1 MSENKQLDRV
11 KEITDQLEAGI
22 HDLFESERY
31 QQWLTTMS
39 RFHNYSLNNTMLI
52 AMQKPEATL
61 VAGYTAWQK
70 QFGRQVQKGE
80 KGIKILAPAPYKEM
94 VEMDKIDP
102 DTRLPV
108 LDENGD
114 PVKEEQE
121 VTRPAYKVVSVFDV
135 SQTDGKELPTIGV
148 NELTGDV
155 ERYEQF
161 FEALKLSCP
170 VPMEFENI
178 QGGAKGYYHQTDK
191 RIAIQ
196 EGMSQLQTVK
206 TAIHEMAHQK
216 LHSMEN
222 DLTKNSKEV
231 EAESV
236 AYTVCQHFGIDTS
249 DYSFG
254 YIAGWS
260 EGKETPELKA
270 SLQTIRN
277 AAKEIINDIEGH
289 LMELTKE
296 NDIEKDAEDLA
307 VKLDRFAYDYDYYG
321 YQDAVDDPEESVLQT
336 KHDLLSNENI
346 DGIREYL
353 QEIISEDDTEYV
365 QKAEALLDE
374 INSFA
379 EKYHGQKISEPA
391 KEEPEAKIRFYV
403 AECMEF
409 TNYGQYFE
417 TNDLKEAYELYQ
429 KIPAERLH
437 AIKGIG
443 FILEDGS
450 NYSGAEWPI
459 LEGGRLARDQ
469 LEYVEHYKN
478 SPLVQQAFQEMEKIL
493 CIEEVRSEEGTY
505 LFDGDKYLDMHLTD
519 TGAWDYTLYDKGFR
533 EIDGG
538 QLGENGSISLDD
550 AKFQILGMHGYK
562 DVFVMDTDKE
572 KFEENQADISGKTYL
587 SDNQKDYIGD
597 VILQGFDPKEY
608 WVNGST
614 IDLTGRYFSD
624 DELSDIKYQVK
635 VDAIPKTLYS
645 PEQWKVIEKGISEKL
660 DVSMYAYPSMTAD
673 QMEMTRRALIA
684 EDKGYI
690 SREDL
695 SVISD
700 GSHSAEEMK
709 QMLKE
714 AMHTEIKAAQP
725 VQQENGMYRYYS
737 TQRPVAPGT
746 FPKENGNPVDI
757 KNYDERIDIPAEGL
771 KAWGYV
777 EYEKPL
783 TEKQASDYEL
793 KPAVKV
799 ETREKSAEN
808 SSHDRRS
815 VLADLNAKKA
825 IVSGSKIPKETRN
838 KSKEEQL

>member
-1 MSENKQLDRV
+1 MYLRYRFYYLLSAVILIIAMGYAVPPLFTIGRILFWLLVALVVVDMVLLWSRR
-11 KEITDQLEAGI
+11 GI
-22 HDLFESERY
+22 HVFRTLSPRFSNGDDNPVSIRLESNYPFAISTEVIDEVPPVFQRRDILFKADVRK
-31 QQWLTTMS
+31 MG
-39 RFHNYSLNNTMLI
+39 
-52 AMQKPEATL
+52 EATITYQL
-61 VAGYTAWQK
+61 RPTE
-70 QFGRQVQKGE
+70 R
-80 KGIKILAPAPYKEM
+80 GI
-94 VEMDKIDP
+94 
-102 DTRLPV
+102 
-108 LDENGD
+108 
-114 PVKEEQE
+114 
-121 VTRPAYKVVSVFDV
+121 
-135 SQTDGKELPTIGV
+135 
-148 NELTGDV
+148 
-155 ERYEQF
+155 
-161 FEALKLSCP
+161 
-170 VPMEFENI
+170 
-178 QGGAKGYYHQTDK
+178 
-191 RIAIQ
+191 
-196 EGMSQLQTVK
+196 
-206 TAIHEMAHQK
+206 
-216 LHSMEN
+216 
-222 DLTKNSKEV
+222 
-231 EAESV
+231 
-236 AYTVCQHFGIDTS
+236 
-249 DYSFG
+249 YSFG
-254 YIAGWS
+254 RVRVFASTLLGLVQRRYTCCEPQDVKVYPSYMMLRQYELLAMSNNLTEMGIKRIRRIGNNTDFEQIKDYIVGDDYR
-260 EGKETPELKA
+260 
-270 SLQTIRN
+270 TINWR
-277 AAKEIINDIEGH
+277 ATARRH
-289 LMELTKE
+289 QLMV
-296 NDIEKDAEDLA
+296 N
-307 VKLDRFAYDYDYYG
+307 V
-321 YQDAVDDPEESVLQT
+321 YQDERSQQVFSV
-336 KHDLLSNENI
+336 I
-346 DGIREYL
+346 D
-353 QEIISEDDTEYV
+353 
-365 QKAEALLDE
+365 
-374 INSFA
+374 
-379 EKYHGQKISEPA
+379 
-391 KEEPEAKIRFYV
+391 
-403 AECMEF
+403 
-409 TNYGQYFE
+409 
-417 TNDLKEAYELYQ
+417 
-429 KIPAERLH
+429 
-437 AIKGIG
+437 KG
-443 FILEDGS
+443 
-450 NYSGAEWPI
+450 
-459 LEGGRLARDQ
+459 RMM
-469 LEYVEHYKN
+469 
-478 SPLVQQAFQEMEKIL
+478 QQAFQEMEKIL
-493 CIEEVRSEEGTY
+493 GIEEVRSEEGTY

-538 QLGENGSISLDD
+538 QLGENGNISLDD

-714 AMHTEIKAAQP
+714 AMHTDVKVAQP

-757 KNYDERIDIPAEGL
+757 KNYDERIDIPTEGL

-825 IVSGSKIPKETRN
+825 LVSGSKIPKETRN

>member
-277 AAKEIINDIEGH
+277 AAKEMINDIEGH
-289 LMELTKE
+289 LLELTKE

-336 KHDLLSNENI
+336 KYDLLSNENI

-374 INSFA
+374 INAFA

-493 CIEEVRSEEGTY
+493 GIEEVRSEEGTY

-519 TGAWDYTLYDKGFR
+519 TGAWDYTLYDKCFR

-538 QLGENGSISLDD
+538 QLGENGNISLDD

-587 SDNQKDYIGD
+587 SDNQTFFYMVG
-597 VILQGFDPKEY
+597 VFEGAALLLAAILSQTLDRDK
-608 WVNGST
+608 ST
-614 IDLTGRYFSD
+614 EAAEKAETT
-624 DELSDIKYQVK
+624 EE
-635 VDAIPKTLYS
+635 DA
-645 PEQWKVIEKGISEKL
+645 
-660 DVSMYAYPSMTAD
+660 
-673 QMEMTRRALIA
+673 
-684 EDKGYI
+684 
-690 SREDL
+690 
-695 SVISD
+695 
-700 GSHSAEEMK
+700 
-709 QMLKE
+709 
-714 AMHTEIKAAQP
+714 
-725 VQQENGMYRYYS
+725 
-737 TQRPVAPGT
+737 
-746 FPKENGNPVDI
+746 
-757 KNYDERIDIPAEGL
+757 
-771 KAWGYV
+771 
-777 EYEKPL
+777 
-783 TEKQASDYEL
+783 
-793 KPAVKV
+793 
-799 ETREKSAEN
+799 
-808 SSHDRRS
+808 
-815 VLADLNAKKA
+815 
-825 IVSGSKIPKETRN
+825 
-838 KSKEEQL
+838 

>member
-277 AAKEIINDIEGH
+277 AAKEMINDIEGH
-289 LMELTKE
+289 LLELTKE

-321 YQDAVDDPEESVLQT
+321 YHDAVDDPEESVL
-336 KHDLLSNENI
+336 
-346 DGIREYL
+346 
-353 QEIISEDDTEYV
+353 
-365 QKAEALLDE
+365 
-374 INSFA
+374 
-379 EKYHGQKISEPA
+379 
-391 KEEPEAKIRFYV
+391 
-403 AECMEF
+403 
-409 TNYGQYFE
+409 
-417 TNDLKEAYELYQ
+417 
-429 KIPAERLH
+429 
-437 AIKGIG
+437 
-443 FILEDGS
+443 
-450 NYSGAEWPI
+450 
-459 LEGGRLARDQ
+459 
-469 LEYVEHYKN
+469 
-478 SPLVQQAFQEMEKIL
+478 
-493 CIEEVRSEEGTY
+493 
-505 LFDGDKYLDMHLTD
+505 
-519 TGAWDYTLYDKGFR
+519 
-533 EIDGG
+533 
-538 QLGENGSISLDD
+538 
-550 AKFQILGMHGYK
+550 
-562 DVFVMDTDKE
+562 
-572 KFEENQADISGKTYL
+572 
-587 SDNQKDYIGD
+587 
-597 VILQGFDPKEY
+597 
-608 WVNGST
+608 
-614 IDLTGRYFSD
+614 
-624 DELSDIKYQVK
+624 
-635 VDAIPKTLYS
+635 
-645 PEQWKVIEKGISEKL
+645 
-660 DVSMYAYPSMTAD
+660 
-673 QMEMTRRALIA
+673 
-684 EDKGYI
+684 
-690 SREDL
+690 
-695 SVISD
+695 
-700 GSHSAEEMK
+700 
-709 QMLKE
+709 
-714 AMHTEIKAAQP
+714 
-725 VQQENGMYRYYS
+725 
-737 TQRPVAPGT
+737 
-746 FPKENGNPVDI
+746 
-757 KNYDERIDIPAEGL
+757 
-771 KAWGYV
+771 
-777 EYEKPL
+777 
-783 TEKQASDYEL
+783 
-793 KPAVKV
+793 
-799 ETREKSAEN
+799 
-808 SSHDRRS
+808 
-815 VLADLNAKKA
+815 
-825 IVSGSKIPKETRN
+825 
-838 KSKEEQL
+838 